1 MTRDN
6 DCGIIIARA
15 ESFLDNLIRSVENG
29 TVTIGTLKLLEE
41 HANQFLKLGEIHQM
55 NKKVPVLIARYFQQR
70 RSEKDAFFEVRDQLK
85 CFINFSNIFNSG
97 MSIIYHKRQTH
108 MGI

>member
-1 MTRDN
+1 M
-6 DCGIIIARA
+6 IIARA

-41 HANQFLKLGEIHQM
+41 HANQFLKLGAIHQM
-55 NKKVPVLIARYFQQR
+55 NKKVPVLIGNYFQRR
-70 RSEKDAFFEVRDQLK
+70 RSEKKAFFELRDQLK
-85 CFINFSNIFNSG
+85 CFIDLSNIFNSG
-97 MSIIYHKRQTH
+97 MSTIYHKFQTH